1 MDSQVQ
7 EIKDKLSIQDV
18 VGEYVKLERAGR
30 NMRARCP
37 FHKEKTPSFMI
48 SPERGS
54 YICFGCGEK
63 GDIFTFVEKIEHID
77 FRTALQQLATKAGV
91 VLKNTY
97 VPRQE
102 DKEKE
107 EQLRDVSE
115 DATVFFQDELKKR
128 TDVLE
133 YLKEK
138 RSVTDETIESWR
150 IGYAPAHWRDL
161 SEHLV
166 TKGHG
171 KDLIIET
178 GLSVRSQTKSDE
190 IYDRFRG
197 RIMFPLFDAGG
208 KVIAFSGRFFEE
220 MEGEARKAPS
230 EPRAEPAK
238 YINSPETP
246 IFKKSRV
253 LYGLDKAK
261 NFIRKVDCV
270 LLVEGQFDV
279 IMSHQSGL
287 PFAVA
292 SSGTAITEEHLS
304 LLSRMSKRLILALD
318 GDAAGIR
325 AGLKSAQMAL
335 KMGFDVKIPAF
346 KDGKDPADLA
356 KEDQESLKAAIR
368 NSKTAIDFFLEVLRP
383 QAKDERAY
391 AKLVEAQVI
400 PLIAAIPSKI
410 EQAHFTR
417 TVAERLRVPEAAIHA
432 EVIKRPV
439 LSTDEVELHASPV
452 EETGTGP
459 SSLERSAAMLL
470 FSTQDLEKVETLI
483 GPARAEDI
491 QTRFAGDAEK
501 FRFEFEALGE
511 DKDTVVKR
519 LLEALESG
527 VVEEEMTKIRDEL
540 HSAPPE
546 AHGSLIQKL
555 STLKKR
561 QQELRK

>member
-30 NMRARCP
+30 NWRARCP

-77 FRTALQQLATKAGV
+77 FRTALQQLANKAGV

-97 VPRQE
+97 VPKQE

-107 EQLRDVSE
+107 EQLRDVCE
-115 DATVFFQDELKKR
+115 EAAVFFQAELKKR
-128 TDVLE
+128 LDVLE
-133 YLKEK
+133 YVREK
-138 RSVTDETIESWR
+138 RGLTDETIESWR
-150 IGYAPAHWRDL
+150 IGYIPAHWRDL
-161 SEHLV
+161 SEHLIA
-166 TKGHG
+166 KGYS
-171 KDLIIET
+171 KDLIIEA
-178 GLSVRSQTKSDE
+178 GFGMRSQNKPDE

-208 KVIAFSGRFFEE
+208 KVIAFSGRFFEKV
-220 MEGEARKAPS
+220 EGSKE
-230 EPRAEPAK
+230 EGEPAK
-238 YINSPETP
+238 YVNSPETP

-261 NFIRKVDCV
+261 NYIRKADCV

-325 AGLKSAQMAL
+325 AGLKSAFMAL
-335 KMGFDVKIPAF
+335 KMGFDVKIPNF
-346 KDGKDPADLA
+346 KDGKDPADIA
-356 KEDQESLKAAIR
+356 KEDPESLKQAIR
-368 NSKTAIDFFLEVLRP
+368 SSKTAIEFFLEVLRL
-383 QAKDERAY
+383 QAKDERTY
-391 AKLVEAQVI
+391 AKLVEAQVV

-410 EQAHFTR
+410 DQAHFTR
-417 TVAERLRVPEAAIHA
+417 IVAQKLRVPEGAIHA

-439 LSTDEVELHASPV
+439 LSESVVEAASPQDQSAAQPTSLHRTAALLLFYVGDPISSEVE
-452 EETGTGP
+452 
-459 SSLERSAAMLL
+459 
-470 FSTQDLEKVETLI
+470 KLI
-483 GPARAEDI
+483 GPSRKEEI
-491 QTRFAGDAEK
+491 ETLFAGDAEK
-501 FRFEFEALGE
+501 FRFEFETLGD
-511 DKDTVVKR
+511 DKESVVKE
-519 LLEALESG
+519 LMEALERM
-527 VVEEEMTKIRDEL
+527 VIEEEMVRVRDEL
-540 HSAPPE
+540 HNSSPQAQGE
-546 AHGSLIQKL
+546 LIQKL
-555 STLKKR
+555 SSLKKR